1 MSLVTWSTSAGRLDH
16 SYAHCHC
23 PWSLMWHSRGSV
35 VVTTSM
41 HPLFLSSL
49 SLVWHVPTYVAAIM
63 EIENGSISSL
73 IWMKVFAHTHTRTHT
88 VSHTCANCSYIQ
100 EVLVDILG
108 VCSTIQIH
116 KYF

>member
-1 MSLVTWSTSAGRLDH
+1 MHIATVRGH
-16 SYAHCHC
+16 SCGT
-23 PWSLMWHSRGSV
+23 LGGFV
-35 VVTTSM
+35 VVMTSM
-41 HPLFLSSL
+41 HPLFLSPL

-73 IWMKVFAHTHTRTHT
+73 IWMKVFAHTHTHTHT